1 MEWSIISIMRQ
12 VGKSDLEVGSDNK
25 TFLSHLDMVT
35 TRVARYFSKGGHMM
49 TLEAMHEL
57 QKIIM

>member
-1 MEWSIISIMRQ
+1 MRQ